1 MPTARDAAVAGI
13 PKPLRHKPEHS
24 RGKPGRTAARDSQGG
39 HRTGSSDQKLR
50 PFAAAPVRHE
60 DQRVEV
66 GHRQP
71 VAAQVS
77 LGHRTLQRRV
87 PEPPA
92 PIEPTP
98 DAPPAKLPVEI
109 EGGVDGAVDM
119 GGGLYT
125 LNVIASIPPY
135 SIDTHKRLKSVFA
148 VAVPSDAPLPDAE
161 QGFLDSSYPKAELEV
176 SQELAGHRQVFP
188 VHGVVA
194 SNVIQYI
201 LVDED

>member
-1 MPTARDAAVAGI
+1 MAKYRTRSIEVDAAFSPAGLWI
-13 PKPLRHKPEHS
+13 VTNPDGWAFTVHPQVFAATYEPVQEPKPMSLRFGPRLS
-24 RGKPGRTAARDSQGG
+24 YT
-39 HRTGSSDQKLR
+39 
-50 PFAAAPVRHE
+50 
-60 DQRVEV
+60 
-66 GHRQP
+66 
-71 VAAQVS
+71 
-77 LGHRTLQRRV
+77 V
-87 PEPPA
+87 PTEPPA

-135 SIDTHKRLKSVFA
+135 STDTHKRLKSVFA

-188 VHGVVA
+188 IHGAVA